1 MNGPFYPRCGP
12 SLTTVR
18 RCGTVAGKEPKN
30 SELGGTRTRNPCG
43 FFTPARFYVG
53 RAAAIQHP
61 QGENCPPSEFGFLA
75 SRHPQVRRLRTSP
88 LCSSHNSGDIFMS
101 QSIIPFDFHSHAV
114 RVVMRDG
121 NPWFVATDVCTA
133 LGYRNPSK
141 ALGDHL
147 DSDERTTINVPT
159 PNATLGVPT
168 NIISE
173 SGLYALILRSRKPEA
188 RKFAKWVTSEVLPS
202 IRKTGEYTVNPDLEY
217 DQMRSYSKDRKQME
231 ALNTAHSRWISDVR
245 RALESAGIKE
255 PEFPKELE
263 DSKAIATSALVELLR
278 WHRWILDFGPDFRLR
293 LTPVTLHTNFLTS
306 DEVADWVRHPTFPSK
321 HLPDIA
327 KAAIERMSKAFSEKA
342 LGPHLEQAAPKGM
355 GNASRHLS

>member
-1 MNGPFYPRCGP
+1 M

-18 RCGTVAGKEPKN
+18 RCGTVVGKELKN
-30 SELGGTRTRNPCG
+30 SEIGGTRIRKSCG
-43 FFTPARFYVG
+43 FFMPARFTSGG
-53 RAAAIQHP
+53 RQPYNTRKGKTARRPISVLNLPTPTGAARK
-61 QGENCPPSEFGFLA
+61 NVS
-75 SRHPQVRRLRTSP
+75 
-88 LCSSHNSGDIFMS
+88 LCSSHKSGDIFMS
-101 QSIIPFDFHSHAV
+101 QSIIPFDFHSHVV

-121 NPWFVATDVCTA
+121 NPWFVAKDVMDA
-133 LGYRNPSK
+133 LDYAATSNPARVTEHIPSEWKGVNPIHTLGGEQKLLCLAEPGLYFFLGRSDKPK
-141 ALGDHL
+141 AL
-147 DSDERTTINVPT
+147 P
-159 PNATLGVPT
+159 
-168 NIISE
+168 
-173 SGLYALILRSRKPEA
+173 
-188 RKFAKWVTSEVLPS
+188 FQKWLAGEVLPS

-245 RALESAGIKE
+245 QVLESAGIKE

-293 LTPVTLHTNFLTS
+293 LTPVTLHTNVLTS

-342 LGPHLEQAAPKGM
+342 IGPHLEQVAPKGM